1 MERNVTLD
9 FVRGV
14 AILGILLL
22 NISAFGLPKAAY
34 LNPAWSGSASLSDAW
49 TWALL
54 DLLAQVKFLTLFAL
68 MFGAGLQL
76 LLPRGKRWIQS
87 RLTLLALLGFIHGLF
102 FWDGD
107 ILLAYALV
115 GLVSWRMVR
124 EAHHVKSLF
133 NTGVVLYLTGIAV
146 LVLLGLISGTAANRS
161 WAPDAANLQYEQYWK
176 LHGGME
182 AVSNRA
188 DMLSDNL
195 LALGAQYG
203 WQLAGMMLMGAA
215 LMRSGWLKGQFSLR
229 HYRRTG
235 ALLVAA
241 GMAVNLPAIF
251 AQWYL
256 AWDYRWCAFLLQAPR
271 ELSAPLQAIGYAALA
286 WGYWPQLC
294 RFRLVG
300 AIACVGRMALTN
312 YLLQTLICT
321 TLFYH
326 LGLFMRFDRLQL
338 LAFVPPI
345 WAVNLLV
352 SSLWLRRF
360 RQGPVEWL
368 WRQLTLRASGTSL
381 KDTSR

>member
-34 LNPAWSGSASLSDAW
+34 LNPASSGSASLSDAW

-68 MFGAGLQL
+68 LFGAGLQL